1 MNLRLYR
8 SICLVA
14 LFTVQLCAAES
25 PSEPQFESYPT
36 KPDVITKNA
45 EVRIAGRMER
55 SYITRLRFAA
65 KQKPNFAGHYILTA
79 WGCGAACLVP
89 VAIDAKTG
97 VVVWLNFSVCCWQ
110 LQVKE
115 PLEFKLN
122 SSLLIVRGS
131 RNVEGQGTYYY
142 LLKDQEFV
150 LLKAEEKPSE

>member
-1 MNLRLYR
+1 LA
-8 SICLVA
+8 A
-14 LFTVQLCAAES
+14 LFTVQLCAAKS
-25 PSEPQFESYPT
+25 PSEPQFENYPT
-36 KPDVITKNA
+36 KPDVIAKNA

-55 SYITRLRFAA
+55 AYVTRLRFAA

-97 VVVWLNFSVCCWQ
+97 VVVWLNFSVCCWP

-131 RNVEGQGTYYY
+131 RNEEGQGTYYY